1 MTVYSAKNKRKLTEI
16 EFKNNHYLA
25 NLLAITKYLGL
36 SLANAKKLCKHPD
49 IKIAVDP
56 PIEISSDLDTDVIF
70 DKLDEYDIVI
80 SVTVSSK

>member
-36 SLANAKKLCKHPD
+36 NLANAKKLCKHPD

-56 PIEISSDLDTDVIF
+56 PIEINSELDTDVIF